1 MTDEPKM
8 TFDEL
13 AEAYFNLKKK
23 SEEQETIIGQ
33 YQTKMDEFEKTVKE
47 RDDRIA
53 HLQTIIV
60 DHVGTS
66 ERPREKGPAAPMTFS
81 ERYKAMIDANIAK
94 E

>member
-1 MTDEPKM
+1 MTEKEM

-23 SEEQETIIGQ
+23 TEEQEAIIGQ
-33 YQTKMDEFEKTVKE
+33 YQTKMTEFEQSVRE

-66 ERPREKGPAAPMTFS
+66 EKPKAAVAEVKKPFE
-81 ERYKAMIDANIAK
+81 ERYKDMIRTNITK

>member
-1 MTDEPKM
+1 MTEKEM

-23 SEEQETIIGQ
+23 AEEQETIIGQ
-33 YQTKMDEFEKTVKE
+33 YQTKMDEFERSVKE

-66 ERPREKGPAAPMTFS
+66 ERPKAAVAEVKKPFE
-81 ERYKAMIDANIAK
+81 ERYKDMIRANIAK

>member
-1 MTDEPKM
+1 MTEKEM

-23 SEEQETIIGQ
+23 TEEQETIIGQ
-33 YQTKMDEFEKTVKE
+33 YQTKMDEFERSVKE

-66 ERPREKGPAAPMTFS
+66 EKPKAAVAEVKKPFE
-81 ERYKAMIDANIAK
+81 ERYKDMIRTNIAK